1 MRRRCHVGPLATSAV
16 IMLAQWGLAC
26 ETSAQSHA
34 QAQRRELPI
43 FEVDPSWPKL
53 PPQWKVGDV
62 SQVTTDSQGNVY
74 LLHRPRT
81 LKDSDFARAA
91 PPVLVLDRDGNFL
104 RAWGGEGRG
113 YEWPQR
119 EHGIYV
125 DPKGFVWIGGN
136 SCPTSDG
143 RQRLSFSNLPA
154 RSCGSS
160 CATDGLP
167 PLKPVTDDQLLKF
180 TIDGKFVMQIG
191 HSNHS
196 RGNADTE
203 NLHRPTD
210 VHYFAPTNEVFVSDG
225 YGNHRVVVF
234 DADTGAFKRMWG
246 AFGNRPQDDDHCE
259 LVDKDDGSPAGPPQ
273 FNIVHSL
280 RVANDGMVYVA
291 DRENRRV
298 QSFTVAGAFVKQ
310 LRQVGGPRAASVA
323 FSSDAE
329 QKFLYLGNTD
339 NITVVERKSLEILGT
354 IKPPG
359 SMGGGHMISADAGG
373 NIYVASPSRGVQ
385 KLTFKGTSGRGAP

>member
-1 MRRRCHVGPLATSAV
+1 MRRRCRVGTLAASAV
-16 IMLAQWGLAC
+16 IMLAQCGLAC

-34 QAQRRELPI
+34 QAQRRELPF

-62 SQVTTDSQGNVY
+62 SQITTDSQGNVY
-74 LLHRPRT
+74 LLH
-81 LKDSDFARAA
+81 LKDSDLARAA
-91 PPVLVLDRDGNFL
+91 PPILVLDRDGNFL

-143 RQRLSFSNLPA
+143 RQRLSFSNVPV

-160 CATDGLP
+160 CATDALP

-180 TIDGKFVMQIG
+180 TADGRFVMQIG
-191 HSNHS
+191 HSNQN

-203 NLHRPTD
+203 NLHRPSD
-210 VHYFAPTNEVFVSDG
+210 VHYFAPTNEVFVADG

-310 LRQVGGPRAASVA
+310 LRQVGRPRAASVA

-329 QKFLYLGNTD
+329 QKFLYVGNTD
-339 NITVVERKSLEILGT
+339 NITVVERKSLEVLGT

-359 SMGGGHMISADAGG
+359 SIGGGHMISADVGG

-385 KLTFKGTSGRGAP
+385 KLTFKGTSAGGAP